1 MQQTILALELADGF
15 PTWQRL
21 PLIIGFV
28 SFVYG
33 YVFFIVDYFVFMG
46 FCLVLPFTV
55 LCAVAHNSLSF
66 TVLCAVAH
74 KNSNRPGALPAFRVD
89 TRRCWTQRYH
99 TVLTMLSTVLRSV
112 VLFSYRF
119 MCGSSHKKPFYTQL
133 CNTTTVL
140 CAVRSHT
147 NKYASPLYV
156 RWLTRTPTAT
166 LPNVVSVAA
175 GATGRSCNAHSPFLC
190 AVPHTNS
197 HRYRFYV
204 R

>member
-1 MQQTILALELADGF
+1 MRWLTTAF
-15 PTWQRL
+15 
-21 PLIIGFV
+21 
-28 SFVYG
+28 
-33 YVFFIVDYFVFMG
+33 
-46 FCLVLPFTV
+46 
-55 LCAVAHNSLSF
+55 HSL
-66 TVLCAVAH
+66 VLCAVAH

-119 MCGSSHKKPFYTQL
+119 MCGSSHKKPFYTQQ

-166 LPNVVSVAA
+166 LPNVVFCCC
-175 GATGRSCNAHSPFLC
+175 RSHRTLLQRAFTVLC